1 MKKPTIISGRVLLL
15 ALVGM
20 LLAQAGLWWDISD
33 GDPLPLS
40 GAGGTERHLEAYW
53 YAAEARAWVLDQP
66 VLVPDE
72 YRRPIVTW
80 AYYGIFELAGANLRS
95 VHALAGLA
103 SLATTVLLVL
113 GIARTGQRRLAVLVG
128 WICALHPI
136 WNAGTITAYPSHL
149 AALWGTAVLLL
160 GAHGGVLRWGVAV
173 ALGAVGALWL
183 HAGVGLG
190 VVALAVEGWWRFT
203 RRDAAS
209 TPRRSWAF
217 PAGTALIVGLG
228 FLALF
233 APHSSPAQLPWRQL
247 PAESLFRSFPA
258 LTLWTL
264 VSLLIWSTRKKSH
277 RFDSALDR
285 MTATLLPIG
294 FAWASLQAD
303 GAVRSFIV
311 VFPWLAY
318 QASQLL
324 ERIAAFTALRPL
336 PWASARGVGV
346 LIASGVAGALLVTG
360 WLRVLGESAD
370 QGESPWLWLFVLMSI
385 TIAFMTPLW
394 VPRSRSVWAPVF
406 GAVFLFVVWGGGW
419 AVQLGHVRKTHAYTS
434 QQLGALL
441 LPTAVLSGPAAAAL
455 AFENTFP
462 VTYSPESPGALAERA
477 PFGVSS
483 THWCRI
489 EETDEAIDRQFI
501 GEEPIEFIEVL
512 HVQSRPL
519 RLYRFERT
527 LGPRSAFE
535 DAVRM
540 VREREYPPA
549 KELLSAVIAA
559 WPSCSPAWTKLGNC
573 MTAEDRPRGAYSCYQ
588 RAILAESGRAE
599 AQLALASVFLT
610 DRLYRQALFHLEA
623 ALESLPEHPLLTAEA
638 KRLRRLVAQAP
649 RSQ

>member
-1 MKKPTIISGRVLLL
+1 MKETTTISGRLLLL

-33 GDPLPLS
+33 GDPLPLAT
-40 GAGGTERHLEAYW
+40 AGETERQLEAYW
-53 YAAEARAWVLDQP
+53 YAAEARAWALDQP
-66 VLVPDE
+66 VRVPDE

-80 AYYGIFELAGANLRS
+80 SYYGIFQVAGVSLRS

-103 SLATTVLLVL
+103 GLATTVLLVL

-128 WICALHPI
+128 WICALHPV
-136 WNAGTITAYPSHL
+136 WNAGTITAYPAHL
-149 AALWGTAVLLL
+149 AALWGTATLLL
-160 GAHGGVLRWGVAV
+160 GARGGVLRWGVAL
-173 ALGAVGALWL
+173 ALSAVGALWL
-183 HAGVGLG
+183 HSGVGLVG
-190 VVALAVEGWWRFT
+190 VALAVEGWWTFT

-209 TPRRSWAF
+209 APRRSWAF
-217 PAGTALIVGLG
+217 PVGATFIVGLG

-233 APHSSPAQLPWRQL
+233 APHASPAQLPWRQL
-247 PAESLFRSFPA
+247 PAESLFRAFPA
-258 LTLWTL
+258 LTLWAL

-277 RFDSALDR
+277 RFDPALDR
-285 MTATLLPIG
+285 MTATLLPVG
-294 FAWASLQAD
+294 FVWASLQAD
-303 GAVRSFIV
+303 GAMRSFIV
-311 VFPWLAY
+311 IFPWLAY
-318 QASQLL
+318 QAAQLL
-324 ERIAAFTALRPL
+324 ERIAAFAALRPQ

-346 LIASGVAGALLVTG
+346 LIASGVAGGLLVTG
-360 WLRVLGESAD
+360 WLRILGEMSDRGA
-370 QGESPWLWLFVLMSI
+370 SPWLWVFALTS
-385 TIAFMTPLW
+385 TAIAFMTPLW
-394 VPRSRSVWAPVF
+394 IPRSRSVWAPAF

-419 AVQLGHVRKTHAYTS
+419 AVRLGHVKETHAYTS
-434 QQLGALL
+434 EQLGALL

-455 AFENTFP
+455 AFENSFP
-462 VTYSPESPGALAERA
+462 VTYSPESPGALSERS

-483 THWCRI
+483 THWCRV
-489 EETDEAIDRQFI
+489 EETDESVDRQFI
-501 GEEPIEFIEVL
+501 GDEPIEFIEVL

-540 VREREYPPA
+540 VREREYSPA
-549 KELLSAVIAA
+549 QGLLSAVIAA

-573 MTAEDRPRGAYSCYQ
+573 LSAEDRPRGAYSCYQ
-588 RAILAESGRAE
+588 RAILAEPGRAE

-638 KRLRRLVAQAP
+638 KRLRRLVAHRARQ
-649 RSQ
+649 